1 MVHDSWEGYVGR
13 NDKAKDPVNTVP
25 QSLTRELSHDELKA
39 FLAINFPGLELHLL
53 PSAFASLLFA
63 QYEMDEPINELFPSV
78 TIDLRAQLVSLE
90 QTLKKFP
97 AAQAAASAAEIL
109 IDGLSGCG

>member
-1 MVHDSWEGYVGR
+1 
-13 NDKAKDPVNTVP
+13 
-25 QSLTRELSHDELKA
+25 
-39 FLAINFPGLELHLL
+39 
-53 PSAFASLLFA
+53 
-63 QYEMDEPINELFPSV
+63 MDEPINELFPSV
-78 TIDLRAQLVSLE
+78 TIDVRAQLVSLE